1 MAGKEELEIFISE
14 EGEIK
19 IYVKGIKGPAC
30 RDIVRNFSSGIGR
43 ITEFVK
49 TSEFYQKPETGNIVK
64 HKGRN
69 A

>member
-19 IYVKGIKGPAC
+19 VHVKGIKGPAC
-30 RDIVRNFSSGIGR
+30 QDVVRNFSSGIGR
-43 ITEFVK
+43 ITEIVK

-64 HKGRN
+64 NKGGN